1 MNLVKLSLTRGVA
14 VETTQIQQNG
24 KVVLKL
30 KMKLEDAV
38 NTYEATI
45 TLSSVNALIVGEIDV
60 LEMSKI

>member
-1 MNLVKLSLTRGVA
+1 MA
-14 VETTQIQQNG
+14 VETTQIQENG

-45 TLSSVNALIVGEIDV
+45 TLSSVNALIVGEIVV
-60 LEMSKI
+60 LEVSKI